1 MKILH
6 VTDLHLTPRWFEWLI
21 DASPRSDVVCI
32 SGDLLDRESP
42 LPHVAQVELASAW
55 LRRFDRPLCVCSGD
69 HDLEWDARY
78 ECWRKARWLSE
89 TLALNVHG
97 DGSVFDLHGERIHSV
112 SLTTYPKGLPADIWV
127 VHAPPAGLAV
137 GREYA
142 GPDFGE
148 PSMVDTIAR
157 LRPKVVLCGR
167 VHEPA
172 SWFERQDGVMY
183 LNPGCLRTARFPNHI
198 LLDTESFEARRV
210 VDCALGAHSETAR
223 WTATFDDPTEQL
235 AIA

>member
-6 VTDLHLTPRWFEWLI
+6 VTDLHLNTRWFQWLI
-21 DASPRSDVVCI
+21 TSAPPSDIVCI
-32 SGDLLDRESP
+32 SGDLLDRENP
-42 LPHVAQVELASAW
+42 LPHATQVELVSEW

-69 HDLEWDARY
+69 HDLEWDIRHG
-78 ECWRKARWLSE
+78 CWRKARWLAAP
-89 TLALNVHG
+89 LAPHVHG
-97 DGSVFDLHGERIHSV
+97 DGALFELHGVRVHSV
-112 SLTTYPKGLPADIWV
+112 SLTTYPKGLAADVWV
-127 VHAPPAGLAV
+127 VHAPPEGVAV

-157 LRPKVVLCGR
+157 LRPKLVLSGR

-172 SWFERQDGVMY
+172 SWFERRDGVMH
-183 LNPGCLRTARFPNHI
+183 LNPGCLRAARFPNHI
-198 LLDTESFEARRV
+198 VVDTTSFEAARV
-210 VDCALGAHSETAR
+210 IDTALGEHSETAR
-223 WTATFDDPTEQL
+223 WSVEFDDASERL